1 MLVWN
6 LSVLDDIY
14 VGQVCIVICDYNE
27 LLPFASILARAKKEL
42 ENHSAFFKV
51 SLYFFILFLFF
62 DQHFRFLCDLPSMH
76 FANHDSNL

>member
-6 LSVLDDIY
+6 LSILDDLDHISAY

-27 LLPFASILARAKKEL
+27 LLPFASIPARAKKEL

-62 DQHFRFLCDLPSMH
+62 DQHFKVSL
-76 FANHDSNL
+76 